1 MRQHDTTPSTS
12 DASLPFSF
20 NSASTCNQKSKVP
33 GPTAALLLA
42 KVPEAMVLQRFPD
55 HTMSFGGARVLKEGC
70 AGTSRRGPPLQSM
83 KIRSHSESHL
93 VELDDGSKWQIF
105 PGDLDV
111 TLNWKPDTDLK
122 LVRIDDP
129 VSSHALVSGDENSGV
144 RVLPVGE
151 KWPVDQVRTVLKDN
165 QCTLIASRVLIF

>member
-1 MRQHDTTPSTS
+1 
-12 DASLPFSF
+12 
-20 NSASTCNQKSKVP
+20 
-33 GPTAALLLA
+33 
-42 KVPEAMVLQRFPD
+42 
-55 HTMSFGGARVLKEGC
+55 
-70 AGTSRRGPPLQSM
+70 M

-129 VSSHALVSGDENSGV
+129 TSSHALVSGNDNSSV
-144 RVLPVGE
+144 RVIPVGE
-151 KWPVDQVRTVLKDN
+151 KWPVAQVRMVLKDE
-165 QCTLIASRVLIF
+165 